1 MVKAR
6 TSCLQDSPPLWALEL
21 YHKKESWNSLAVQC
35 LGFLSSHCWGPGF
48 DPWSNVT
55 TEWHLNVVMWLKP
68 LHRVRDELSFYQLP
82 SSILPCSFMLVT
94 CTIGL
99 PFHFLPYVCP
109 APSRRRDSTVYLLLT
124 FLPWT
129 FGPNLGP
136 SGNGEPFGVW
146 DIIAEIL
153 SCYPLSHPPSLFLW
167 PPSLNRSWTGRS
179 FVRLCSVV
187 SLFILHT
194 LAFLYPTNLH
204 GAAWF

>member
-1 MVKAR
+1 MINNA
-6 TSCLQDSPPLWALEL
+6 SPLWPKA
-21 YHKKESWNSLAVQC
+21 HACDQNHS
-35 LGFLSSHCWGPGF
+35 
-48 DPWSNVT
+48 
-55 TEWHLNVVMWLKP
+55 MWPKAHACDQNQP
-68 LHRVRDELSFYQLP
+68 YFSV
-82 SSILPCSFMLVT
+82 SILSNPSVPENLLSIT
-94 CTIGL
+94 SRLDL
-99 PFHFLPYVCP
+99 PLPLSALNQNSHVFPFLFLPYVCP

-124 FLPWT
+124 FLPWA